1 MLCGPLRHPHIFI
14 AHLGQTSG
22 GGIRICTVLKNH
34 LMINRATIVKGRMKK
49 ALLLFGMILMSG
61 TTARADIHHRMTTSA
76 ALQVD
81 AAQTS
86 VTRAGNTFSISGN
99 NVTTTVTPSGG
110 SAAASLGGISAVS
123 NTGVATFTVP
133 DATQTTAGN
142 AFSFTTSLTTGDAIS
157 TSAPST
163 GAVSAYSN
171 QFSSAAGSAGDLA
184 GQVTSAHGFATGDAA
199 PTAGGAGTTMTSQF
213 VSELTV
219 R

>member
-1 MLCGPLRHPHIFI
+1 
-14 AHLGQTSG
+14 
-22 GGIRICTVLKNH
+22 
-34 LMINRATIVKGRMKK
+34 MKK
-49 ALLLFGMILMSG
+49 AILLFGMLLMSG

-110 SAAASLGGISAVS
+110 SAAASLGGISAMS
-123 NTGVATFTVP
+123 NAGVATFTVP

-142 AFSFTTSLTTGDAIS
+142 AFSFTTSLTTGDAIV
-157 TSAPST
+157 TTAPAT
-163 GAVSAYSN
+163 GAVLAYSN

-199 PTAGGAGTTMTSQF
+199 PTAGGAGTTVTTQF

>member
-1 MLCGPLRHPHIFI
+1 MFNR
-14 AHLGQTSG
+14 TSDSG
-22 GGIRICTVLKNH
+22 TRINTCFECDFWLNRGERYRGI
-34 LMINRATIVKGRMKK
+34 MKK
-49 ALLLFGMILMSG
+49 ASLLFVMALLTAPLS
-61 TTARADIHHRMTTSA
+61 ARADIHHRMTTSA

-81 AAQTS
+81 AASTS

-199 PTAGGAGTTMTSQF
+199 PTAGGAGTTVTTQF

>member
-1 MLCGPLRHPHIFI
+1 
-14 AHLGQTSG
+14 
-22 GGIRICTVLKNH
+22 
-34 LMINRATIVKGRMKK
+34 
-49 ALLLFGMILMSG
+49 MSG
-61 TTARADIHHRMTTSA
+61 SAARADIYHKMTTSA

-81 AAQTS
+81 AASTS
-86 VTRAGNTFSISGN
+86 VTRQGNTFSISGN
-99 NVTTTVTPSGG
+99 NVSTTVTPTGG

-123 NTGVATFTVP
+123 ATGVATFTVP

-157 TSAPST
+157 NSAPST
-163 GAVSAYSN
+163 GAVLNYSN
-171 QFSSAAGSAGDLA
+171 QYSTAAGSAGDLA
-184 GQVTSAHGFATGDAA
+184 GQVTSAHGFATGDSA